1 MIVSITLIED
11 VKRIQVWK
19 SENEGVGF
27 LLHPK
32 FVFFFFFFFFFFF
45 SQNLHFCTF
54 LLILFMT
61 NYCLVIQKVQSF
73 KIVILFKFYKFI

>member
-32 FVFFFFFFFFFFF
+32 FVFFFF